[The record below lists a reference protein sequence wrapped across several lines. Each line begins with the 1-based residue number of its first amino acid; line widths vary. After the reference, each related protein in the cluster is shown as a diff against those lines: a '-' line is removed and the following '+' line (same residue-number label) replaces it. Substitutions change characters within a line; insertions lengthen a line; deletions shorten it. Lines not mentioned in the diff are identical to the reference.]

1 MTEPSA
7 PVPSPPPTAR
17 VAPPL
22 TYLRFLIRVVS
33 LAFTGTWRFY
43 AWMTVLTA
51 IALVGLNGWGHQLLR
66 GMQVTAL
73 SDHVSWG
80 LYIANFTFGV
90 GLAAGAVMMVIPA
103 YLYDDH
109 DMHHVVIIGEL
120 LAISAIVVCLG
131 FVIVDMGRPDRLWH
145 LVPGIGRFHWPV
157 SMLTWDVLVLNGY
170 LLLNL
175 HIAGY
180 LMYQRYLGRAP
191 RRRWYLPFVFISI
204 FWAISIHTVTA
215 FLYQGLGGR
224 PFWNSAL
231 LAPRFLATAFISGP
245 AFVIILLEIVR
256 RTGRLAFG
264 DGPSQTL
271 SRIMR
276 VTVLL
281 NLFMLGSELFTALY
295 TGGAHSAA
303 VKYLFFGS
311 HGKHALVP
319 YIWTAV
325 ALNVTSA
332 VLLHLPRSRTDKRW
346 LLAASG
352 CAFVG
357 VYLEKGMGLIVPG
370 FVPST
375 LHELVEYTPTVT
387 EWKVTAGIWALG
399 LLVLTVALKVGLAV
413 WTGRVRDPGAP
424 RITSPEPAPADAS
437 ATT

>member
-1 MTEPSA
+1 MSD
-7 PVPSPPPTAR
+7 PVETITPA
-17 VAPPL
+17 APPL
-22 TYLRFLIRVVS
+22 PPALSYLRFLATALGRS
-33 LAFTGTWRFY
+33 FSGSWRFY

-51 IALVGLNGWGHQLLR
+51 IALVGLNGWGHQLQS
-66 GMQVTAL
+66 GMQVTRL

-109 DMHHVVIIGEL
+109 DMHDVVIIGEL
-120 LAISAIVVCLG
+120 LAIAAIAVCIG
-131 FVIVDMGRPDRLWH
+131 FIVVDMGRPDRLWH
-145 LVPGIGRFHWPV
+145 ILPGIGRFHWPV

-170 LLLNL
+170 LLINL

-180 LMYQRYLGRAP
+180 LMYQRYRGRPP
-191 RRRWYLPFVFISI
+191 RTRWYLPFVFLSI
-204 FWAISIHTVTA
+204 GWAISIHTVTA

-224 PFWNSAL
+224 PFWNTAL

-245 AFVIILLEIVR
+245 AFVIVLLHVVR
-256 RTGRLAFG
+256 WSGRLTFG
-264 DGPSQTL
+264 DGPIRTL
-271 SRIMR
+271 TSIMR

-281 NLFMLGSELFTALY
+281 NLFMLMSELFTALY
-295 TGGAHSAA
+295 SGGAHAAA
-303 VKYLFFGS
+303 VKYLFFGL

-325 ALNVTSA
+325 TLNVASA
-332 VLLHLPRSRTDKRW
+332 VLLFLPRTRVDRRW
-346 LLAASG
+346 LLAACG

-375 LHELVEYTPTVT
+375 LHEVVEYTPSIT

-399 LLVLTVALKVGLAV
+399 LLILTVALKVGLAM
-413 WTGRVRDPGAP
+413 WTGKVRATDAPPLVDGAP
-424 RITSPEPAPADAS
+424 
-437 ATT
+437 

>member
-1 MTEPSA
+1 MSHHI
-7 PVPSPPPTAR
+7 
-17 VAPPL
+17 
-22 TYLRFLIRVVS
+22 TYLRFLARGLR
-33 LAFTGTWRFY
+33 LAFTGSWRFY

-51 IALVGLNGWGHQLLR
+51 IALVGLNGWGHQLLH
-66 GMQVTAL
+66 GMQVTGMH
-73 SDHVSWG
+73 DHVSWG

-109 DMHHVVIIGEL
+109 DMHDVVIIGEI
-120 LAISAIVVCLG
+120 LAIAAIVVCLG

-145 LVPGIGRFHWPV
+145 ILPGVGRFHWPV
-157 SMLTWDVLVLNGY
+157 SMLAWDVLVLNGY
-170 LLLNL
+170 LFLNL
-175 HIAGY
+175 HITGY
-180 LMYQRYLGRAP
+180 LIYKRYLDQPPA
-191 RRRWYLPFVFISI
+191 RRWYLPFVMISI
-204 FWAISIHTVTA
+204 VWAISIHTVTA

-231 LAPRFLATAFISGP
+231 LAPRFIATAFISGP
-245 AFVIILLEIVR
+245 AFVIILLEVVR
-256 RTGRLAFG
+256 RYGGLRIG
-264 DGPSQTL
+264 DGPINTL

-295 TGGAHSAA
+295 AGGSHATS
-303 VKYLFFGS
+303 VEYLFFGA

-325 ALNVTSA
+325 ALNVASA
-332 VLLHLPRSRTDKRW
+332 VILFLPQSRRSGRP
-346 LLAASG
+346 LIAASA
-352 CAFVG
+352 CAFLG

-375 LHELVEYTPTVT
+375 LHETVEYTPTIT

-399 LLVLTVALKVGLAV
+399 LLVLTVALKIALAV
-413 WTGRVRDPGAP
+413 WTGQMRDETA
-424 RITSPEPAPADAS
+424 RRAAQVQRA
-437 ATT
+437 

>member
-1 MTEPSA
+1 VRRVMPTTTS
-7 PVPSPPPTAR
+7 SP
-17 VAPPL
+17 L
-22 TYLRFLIRVVS
+22 SYFRFLRMVVVR
-33 LAFTGTWRFY
+33 AFSGTWRFY

-51 IALVGLNGWGHQLLR
+51 IALVGLNAWGHQLLN
-66 GMQVTAL
+66 GMRVTDL

-109 DMHHVVIIGEL
+109 DMHDVVIIGEL

-131 FVIVDMGRPDRLWH
+131 FIVVDMGRPDRMWH
-145 LVPGIGRFHWPV
+145 IIPGIGRFHWPV
-157 SMLTWDVLVLNGY
+157 SMLTWDVVVLNGY

-180 LMYQRYLGRAP
+180 LMYQRYLGRPP
-191 RRRWYLPFVFISI
+191 RKRWYLPFVILSI

-245 AFVIILLEIVR
+245 AFVIVLLEVVR
-256 RTGRLAFG
+256 WSGRLTFS
-264 DGPSQTL
+264 DGPMRTL

-276 VTVLL
+276 VTVPL
-281 NLFMLGSELFTALY
+281 NLFMLMSELFTALY
-295 TGGAHSAA
+295 TGGAHATA

-325 ALNVTSA
+325 ALNVMSA
-332 VLLHLPRSRTDKRW
+332 VLLYLPRSRVDKRW
-346 LLAASG
+346 LLAACG
-352 CAFVG
+352 CAFTG
-357 VYLEKGMGLIVPG
+357 VYLEKGMGLIIPG

-375 LHELVEYTPTVT
+375 LHEPVEYLPTVT

-399 LLVLTVALKVGLAV
+399 LLVLTVAIKVGLAV
-413 WTGRVRDPGAP
+413 WTGRVRDEEAAAAAAP
-424 RITSPEPAPADAS
+424 TTPIGE
-437 ATT
+437 ATAQ

>member
-1 MTEPSA
+1 MTTTTSSSPSI
-7 PVPSPPPTAR
+7 S
-17 VAPPL
+17 
-22 TYLRFLIRVVS
+22 YLRFLGRVVV
-33 LAFTGTWRFY
+33 LAFSGTWRFY

-51 IALVGLNGWGHQLLR
+51 IALVGLNAWGHQLLN
-66 GMQVTAL
+66 GMRVTDL

-109 DMHHVVIIGEL
+109 DMHDVVIIGEL

-131 FVIVDMGRPDRLWH
+131 FIVVDMGRPDRMWH
-145 LVPGIGRFHWPV
+145 IIPGIGRFHWPV

-170 LLLNL
+170 LLINL

-180 LMYQRYLGRAP
+180 LMYQRYLGRPP
-191 RRRWYLPFVFISI
+191 RKRWYLPFVFLSI

-245 AFVIILLEIVR
+245 AFVIVLLEVVR
-256 RTGRLAFG
+256 WSGKLTFG
-264 DGPSQTL
+264 DGPINTL

-295 TGGAHSAA
+295 TGGAHGSA
-303 VKYLFFGS
+303 VRYLFFGS

-332 VLLHLPRSRTDKRW
+332 VLLYLPRSRTSKRW
-346 LLAASG
+346 LLAACG
-352 CAFVG
+352 CAFLG

-375 LHELVEYTPTVT
+375 LHETIEYTPTVT

-399 LLVLTVALKVGLAV
+399 LLVLTVAIKVGLAV
-413 WTGRVRDPGAP
+413 WTGRVREREDGAA
-424 RITSPEPAPADAS
+424 RSADGAALGAEEEPLRDQHHG
-437 ATT
+437 T